1 MPRSDIAGASAAS
14 PGLRHRGPMRSVFS
28 ERACALPAHKR
39 RERYRHFAS
48 AAFSMTSATCFAC
61 TTSEAWLPA
70 TSVVWALIL
79 AANYFCAS
87 GARTLS
93 FVLMT

>member
-1 MPRSDIAGASAAS
+1 VPGAVLSLDERGLFDDLSD
-14 PGLRHRGPMRSVFS
+14 F
-28 ERACALPAHKR
+28 
-39 RERYRHFAS
+39 FAW
-48 AAFSMTSATCFAC
+48 

-70 TSVVWALIL
+70 TSVVCAFIL
-79 AANYFCAS
+79 AANDFWAS